1 MSQGL
6 VRHIPRTNYGVQNSM
21 RMQNKML
28 RTEAPDDAC
37 DFKHI
42 TPYSEAS
49 VTHAAVDVSQ
59 DSYQKAS

>member
-1 MSQGL
+1 
-6 VRHIPRTNYGVQNSM
+6 M